1 MSLLE
6 KDVRELQEIAREAP
20 GALQRKARKPLS
32 RAARLDLI
40 DMLSRWSGSG
50 LAVIAGAGVYLAAT
64 AGRGYPTRA
73 AAWAFMMLG
82 ALWVCR
88 RLRAEFRSGRANAS
102 RPFRWRASYTSCLSV
117 LGVILASAPILL
129 TPVEAPAPLFLHVSG
144 LTLFAAACAAMLH
157 AAHFASAAAIAAP
170 AAILAVM
177 ASVRAGD
184 GALIA
189 GAAGAALLCICA
201 VYVANRA
208 IVAKARRRHPRTTFL
223 RREIVDWRKGAADRS
238 SGQVED
244 RPGAA
249 ADAAKTAF

>member
-6 KDVRELQEIAREAP
+6 KDVRQLQQIAQDAP
-20 GALQRKARKPLS
+20 GAPPRKARKPLS

-40 DMLSRWSGSG
+40 DMLSRWSASG
-50 LAVIAGAGVYLAAT
+50 LAIIAGAAVYLAAT
-64 AGRGYPTRA
+64 AGRGYPGRA
-73 AAWAFMMLG
+73 AAWALMILC

-102 RPFRWRASYTSCLSV
+102 RPFRWRASYTSSLSV

-129 TPVEAPAPLFLHVSG
+129 TPVDAPAPLFLQVSG

-170 AAILAVM
+170 ASILTVM
-177 ASVRAGD
+177 ACVRAGD

-189 GAAGAALLCICA
+189 GAAGAAVLCISA
-201 VYVANRA
+201 VYVANRT
-208 IVAKARRRHPRTTFL
+208 IIAKARRRHPRTTFV
-223 RREIVDWRKGAADRS
+223 RREITDWRKGAAS
-238 SGQVED
+238 

-249 ADAAKTAF
+249 PDAAPDAAKTAF